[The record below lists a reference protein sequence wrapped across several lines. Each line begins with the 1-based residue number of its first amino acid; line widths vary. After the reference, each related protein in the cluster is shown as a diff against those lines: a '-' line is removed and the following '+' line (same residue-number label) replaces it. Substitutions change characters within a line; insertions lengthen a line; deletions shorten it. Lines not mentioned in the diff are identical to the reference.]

1 MIVRQY
7 GTSIESVEIA
17 FDSNA
22 LNEIAF
28 RRTRAFSMSAD
39 EFQDQYVRVQ
49 EYSLTSDAEGHVHGE
64 TEQALL
70 DGLEAQ
76 IRELEDVLGEGE
88 VLMVESRQGVDYPK
102 TRGRQKNIV
111 VEGENK
117 LYFYASVDPPLRMV
131 RYRKS

>member
-7 GTSIESVEIA
+7 GTSIESVAVA

-28 RRTRAFSMSAD
+28 RTSQGFSMPDD
-39 EFQDQYVRVQ
+39 EFLARYVPVQ
-49 EYSLTSDAEGHVHGE
+49 EYILTSDAEGDVHRE

-70 DGLEAQ
+70 DGLQAQ
-76 IRELEDVLGEGE
+76 IEEIEDVLGEGE
-88 VLMVESRQGVDYPK
+88 VLMVDSRQGVDYPK

-111 VEGENK
+111 VKGENR

-131 RYRKS
+131 RYRKN

>member
-7 GTSIESVEIA
+7 GESIKSVEIA

-28 RRTRAFSMSAD
+28 RKSQAFSMSAGG
-39 EFQDQYVRVQ
+39 FHAGYVRLQ
-49 EYSLTSDAEGHVHGE
+49 AYSLTSDAEGHVHGE

-76 IRELEDVLGEGE
+76 IGEIEDVLEEGE
-88 VLMVESRQGVDYPK
+88 LLMVDSKLGVDYPK
-102 TRGRQKNIV
+102 TRSRQKNII
-111 VEGENK
+111 VEGENR

>member
-7 GTSIESVEIA
+7 GTSIESVAVA

-28 RRTRAFSMSAD
+28 RKSQGFSMPDD
-39 EFQDQYVRVQ
+39 EFLARYVPVQ
-49 EYSLTSDAEGHVHGE
+49 EYILTSDAEGDVHPE

-70 DGLEAQ
+70 DGLQAQ
-76 IRELEDVLGEGE
+76 IEEIEGVLGEGE
-88 VLMVESRQGVDYPK
+88 VLMVDSRQGVDYPK

-111 VEGENK
+111 VKGENR

-131 RYRKS
+131 RYRRS

>member
-7 GTSIESVEIA
+7 GTSIESVEVA

-28 RRTRAFSMSAD
+28 RKSHGFSMSDD
-39 EFQDQYVRVQ
+39 EFLSGYVPVQ
-49 EYSLTSDAEGHVHGE
+49 EYTLTSDAEGHVHRE

-70 DGLEAQ
+70 DGLQAQ
-76 IRELEDVLGEGE
+76 IRKIENVLGEGE

-111 VEGENK
+111 VDGENK
-117 LYFYASVDPPLRMV
+117 LYFYASVAPPLRMV

>member
-7 GTSIESVEIA
+7 GTNIESVEIA

-28 RRTRAFSMSAD
+28 RKIQAFTMSAD
-39 EFQDQYVRVQ
+39 EFQARYVPVQ
-49 EYSLTSDAEGHVHGE
+49 EYSLTSDAEGYVHGE

-76 IRELEDVLGEGE
+76 IGEIQDVLEEGE
-88 VLMVESRQGVDYPK
+88 VLMVDSRQGVDYPK
-102 TRGRQKNIV
+102 TRGRQKNVV
-111 VEGENK
+111 VEGENR
-117 LYFYASVDPPLRMV
+117 LYFYASVDPPLRIV
-131 RYRKS
+131 RYRES